1 MNWYKIALQKS
12 FPFMEEDLTGHLS
25 PNSEWDSWWDKNDCE
40 NALEKI
46 EDSEDLEEKLR
57 FIKMCAEDIDEI
69 FTPSGKILSFKL
81 DGKIYI
87 LEDNAISEAHEWLSD
102 QVIYGRVEDYI
113 TSKDFNKEFWD
124 EIDNDFF
131 VYHGTS
137 EERLNNILKNGL
149 QPRDETRGIANRS
162 TGAGV
167 FTSSEPET
175 PQNYYDI
182 VLEINIGLMKRDEYM
197 PNVSMEEPLQ
207 EAIAE
212 EALASLIGIKD
223 YYAEREQGL
232 DEGTIIFYGGIPPK
246 YIKVLE

>member
-1 MNWYKIALQKS
+1 MNWYKLSQQRS
-12 FPFMEEDLTGHLS
+12 FPFMEGDLTGYQS
-25 PNSEWDSWWDKNDCE
+25 KMPEWDSWWDKNSCD
-40 NALEKI
+40 NVI
-46 EDSEDLEEKLR
+46 ERIEEAQDKSEL
-57 FIKMCAEDIDEI
+57 I
-69 FTPSGKILSFKL
+69 KILDLCADNYELINNKIYSIVLDDKHYIL
-81 DGKIYI
+81 DGNSIQ
-87 LEDNAISEAHEWLSD
+87 EAEGWLSD

-113 TSKDFNKEFWD
+113 TSKDFNKEFWE

-137 EERLNNILKNGL
+137 EERVDDILKNGL
-149 QPRDETRGIANRS
+149 QPRDETRGIANRG

-167 FTSSEPET
+167 FTSSESET
-175 PQNYYDI
+175 PQSYYDI
-182 VLEINIGLMKRDEYM
+182 VLEINIGLMKRDGYM